1 MWGGPGTGTGCPG
14 EDPGPAHCKTSERR
28 EARDDP
34 LFGTPY
40 QRELTPILYFWVLR
54 NLQKTITGKLNSRCF
69 IFIVCQYLFL

>member
-1 MWGGPGTGTGCPG
+1 MWGGPDTGTGCPG

-40 QRELTPILYFWVLR
+40 QRELTPTLYF
-54 NLQKTITGKLNSRCF
+54 
-69 IFIVCQYLFL
+69 